1 MANERFAV
9 EDNKARHDYRNA
21 TQTLAL
27 IDGARRRG
35 LTKLYRTGMEK
46 LDSLES
52 QIRSYAPSEE
62 EAEEHADYLRLIE
75 DLRTSS

>member
-1 MANERFAV
+1 M

-46 LDSLES
+46 LDTLER
-52 QIRSYAPSEE
+52 QIRDYSPSEE
-62 EAEEHADYLRLIE
+62 EAEEHAVYLQLIE
-75 DLRTSS
+75 ELRESA

>member
-1 MANERFAV
+1 MV

-21 TQTLAL
+21 TQTIAL

-46 LDSLES
+46 LDTLER
-52 QIRSYAPSEE
+52 QIRDYAPSEE
-62 EAEEHADYLRLIE
+62 EAEEHAVYLQLIA
-75 DLRTSS
+75 DLRASA